1 MLHGTKQLSIR
12 SCLRSVTFLSPNKKV
27 TKEVG
32 LGGGAECL
40 TPEAKAVNYGI
51 LATGKYW
58 YYRFAARSTTLPLR
72 TLSRRAFYRVLS
84 LFQFAFARLSYIL
97 YLVSY
102 ISLTS
107 TFGFT
112 TYHILRGWFLEAYFL
127 PEKMSNGVGSLCITE
142 EMRGQARFVLTFCE
156 IWIRMTVSKLPI

>member
-1 MLHGTKQLSIR
+1 MLLLTCNNKNTLLRGLVTICEMLHGTKQLSIV
-12 SCLRSVTFLSPNKKV
+12 STCGGVTFLSPNKKV

-32 LGGGAECL
+32 LGGGAECCCSRL
-40 TPEAKAVNYGI
+40 
-51 LATGKYW
+51 
-58 YYRFAARSTTLPLR
+58 RAALPLR

-112 TYHILRGWFLEAYFL
+112 TYHILRGWFLAAYFFAGKNV
-127 PEKMSNGVGSLCITE
+127 EWGRFFVHYRGNARTGSVCVDFRRN
-142 EMRGQARFVLTFCE
+142 MD
-156 IWIRMTVSKLPI
+156 

>member
-1 MLHGTKQLSIR
+1 MLNETKQLSIVNA
-12 SCLRSVTFLSPNKKV
+12 CGGVTFLSPNKKV

-72 TLSRRAFYRVLS
+72 TLSRRALFGVLS
-84 LFQFAFARLSYIL
+84 LFQFAFVRLSCIL
-97 YLVSY
+97 YL
-102 ISLTS
+102 IS
-107 TFGFT
+107 
-112 TYHILRGWFLEAYFL
+112 H
-127 PEKMSNGVGSLCITE
+127 
-142 EMRGQARFVLTFCE
+142 
-156 IWIRMTVSKLPI
+156 

>member
-1 MLHGTKQLSIR
+1 MLHGTKQLSIV
-12 SCLRSVTFLSPNKKV
+12 STCGGVTFLSPNKKV

-72 TLSRRAFYRVLS
+72 TLSRRALFGVLS
-84 LFQFAFARLSYIL
+84 LFQFAFVRLSCIL
-97 YLVSY
+97 YL
-102 ISLTS
+102 IS
-107 TFGFT
+107 
-112 TYHILRGWFLEAYFL
+112 HILY
-127 PEKMSNGVGSLCITE
+127 
-142 EMRGQARFVLTFCE
+142 LTDINF
-156 IWIRMTVSKLPI
+156 

>member
-1 MLHGTKQLSIR
+1 MLLLPPQSRPPPKNPLPARFLQGAFVI
-12 SCLRSVTFLSPNKKV
+12 SVCFCP
-27 TKEVG
+27 
-32 LGGGAECL
+32 
-40 TPEAKAVNYGI
+40 I
-51 LATGKYW
+51 
-58 YYRFAARSTTLPLR
+58 
-72 TLSRRAFYRVLS
+72 
-84 LFQFAFARLSYIL
+84 SYIL

-112 TYHILRGWFLEAYFL
+112 TYHILREWFLAAYFL